1 MFVSANHGYV
11 NYVAALHLFS
21 SHSLFSVLVG
31 LGRDPDLALL
41 ILPPQRQLNT
51 VVTSLV
57 LGCAF
62 SLMPHQKKTSSFV
75 ASDMAGNRLGV
86 LFKNSQRFHALKC

>member
-21 SHSLFSVLVG
+21 SHFLFSVLVG

-41 ILPPQRQLNT
+41 DSASTKTTEHGRHVSGFGLRIFP
-51 VVTSLV
+51 
-57 LGCAF
+57 
-62 SLMPHQKKTSSFV
+62 MPHQKKTSSFV